1 MNNTIFVLVDVQER
15 LANVIDQNEAIIRET
30 HRLISGLK
38 TLEIPILWLEQYP
51 KGLGPTCEPLKS
63 ELTGYS
69 EPIEKREFSGYL
81 QPSFVEALEKSG
93 RKRVI
98 VAGMESHVCVY
109 QTVKDLL
116 KEGYRVEIVADCIGS
131 RTAENRKVGIK
142 KMMALGAQIT
152 SVETLLFE
160 LLETSLHPKFREIS
174 NLIK

>member
-1 MNNTIFVLVDVQER
+1 MNNTIFVLVDVQKR
-15 LANVIDQNEAIIRET
+15 LANVIDQNETIIRET

-51 KGLGPTCEPLKS
+51 KGLGSTCEPLKS

-81 QPSFVEALEKSG
+81 QPAFVEALEKSG

-142 KMMALGAQIT
+142 KMMALGVQIT

>member
-1 MNNTIFVLVDVQER
+1 MNNTIFVLIDVQER

-63 ELTGYS
+63 ELMGYC

-81 QPSFVEALEKSG
+81 QPAFVEALEKSG

-131 RTAENRKVGIK
+131 RTVENRKIGIK
-142 KMMALGAQIT
+142 KMMALGAQVT